1 MKPTIIIAILFVI
14 GIVTTILVMDEV
26 QYQALI
32 EKRAFCIDMLLSIEP
47 QVYPHIDLSQD
58 FTKSLDEYKSCK
70 YEYENMRLDYWDLR
84 YTSPLLKQS
93 EIDQMINKLNS

>member
-14 GIVTTILVMDEV
+14 GIVTTILVMDEI

-47 QVYPHIDLSQD
+47 QVYLSLIHI
-58 FTKSLDEYKSCK
+58 
-70 YEYENMRLDYWDLR
+70 
-84 YTSPLLKQS
+84 
-93 EIDQMINKLNS
+93 